1 MSYVHERLPVTE
13 FPPEPGNIQKFLVP
27 PPTTVPDVVGLDV
40 DSAESELREA
50 RLNASVEEVPSL
62 EAEGTVV
69 NQSPGGGATVRQG
82 SFVTLYVS
90 SGEIP
95 VGGLPSFIGLT
106 FEEAVEVA
114 RSFEADSG
122 VRLNLIQSEA
132 PTSDRALVGRII
144 ATEPP
149 PGTEIQ
155 GAADVVARVGVF
167 QEPPPSTTTPPPT
180 TPPDND

>member
-1 MSYVHERLPVTE
+1 
-13 FPPEPGNIQKFLVP
+13 
-27 PPTTVPDVVGLDV
+27 
-40 DSAESELREA
+40 
-50 RLNASVEEVPSL
+50 
-62 EAEGTVV
+62 V

-95 VGGLPSFIGLT
+95 VAGLPSFIGLT
-106 FEEAVEVA
+106 FEEAVDVA
-114 RSFEADSG
+114 RAFETDSG

-132 PTSDRALVGRII
+132 PTSDRSQVGRIV

-180 TPPDND
+180 TAPPDND